1 MAQNSSNHCFEHPDC
16 QKGNKVLPER
26 CNRSASV
33 DLLGQGRGI
42 RKGDDLQVLGAAGGE
57 ARVLDQS
64 FDPAVPGDTEAG
76 LLVRNLIES
85 STEYSIIGKDFR
97 AVLEAAPAAMV
108 IVTAEGKDSTSAG
121 GCLPKAV
128 RAL

>member
-1 MAQNSSNHCFEHPDC
+1 M
-16 QKGNKVLPER
+16 R
-26 CNRSASV
+26 
-33 DLLGQGRGI
+33 
-42 RKGDDLQVLGAAGGE
+42 
-57 ARVLDQS
+57 DQS
-64 FDPAVPGDTEAG
+64 FDPAVPGDSEAA

-97 AVLEAAPAAMV
+97 AVLEAAPAATV

-121 GCLPKAV
+121 GCLAKAV